1 MRLLKQLIWTTALCA
16 ASIGTS
22 SVVWASTT
30 IYVTQSE
37 SGLPS
42 FTDVPVGPR
51 SQVHMYIAPPP
62 PAPRFVPPP
71 VVYEADTSVGRGVG
85 ADVREVVREAARRHA
100 LPEALLLAVIHVESG
115 FNPLARSPKG
125 AIGLMQVMPP
135 TGARYG
141 VFSDLMD
148 PAKNIGVG
156 AKYLR
161 YLLSLFRGNIALAL
175 AAYNA
180 GEGTVIRY
188 GRTIPPYAETQ
199 AYVKKVLRQY
209 ALYTQ

>member
-1 MRLLKQLIWTTALCA
+1 MRHLKQLVWKWVVCAMAMLVSAVSWA
-16 ASIGTS
+16 AS
-22 SVVWASTT
+22 T

-42 FTDVPVGPR
+42 YTDTPVGPR

-62 PAPRFVPPP
+62 PAPRFIPPP
-71 VVYEADTSVGRGVG
+71 VVSEPDTSGPKQVA
-85 ADVREVVREAARRHA
+85 ADLREVVRAAARRHA
-100 LPEALLLAVIHVESG
+100 RPEALLLAVIHVESG

-125 AIGLMQVMPP
+125 ALGLMQVMPP

-156 AKYLR
+156 ANYLR
-161 YLLSLFRGNIALAL
+161 DLLAMFRGNTALAL

-199 AYVKKVLRQY
+199 AYVTKVLRQY